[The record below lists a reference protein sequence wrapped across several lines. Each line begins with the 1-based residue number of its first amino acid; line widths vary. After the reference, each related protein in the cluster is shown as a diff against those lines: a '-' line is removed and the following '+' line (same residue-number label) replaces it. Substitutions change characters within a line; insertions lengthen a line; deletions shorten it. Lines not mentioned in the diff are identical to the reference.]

1 MTDRDT
7 LYPAPMAALRALAG
21 VSLGVA
27 LLLPPSLHAQSLRLS
42 NQVKPSLR
50 VAQQGVTLTADF
62 IVALVNSEPVT
73 NNEVR
78 QRLLRVEQQYT
89 QRGVALPPRETLARQ
104 VLEQLVSERAQLQRA
119 AELGIRV
126 DDAAL
131 AQAEMTIA
139 AQNQLDLEEFRR
151 RVVADGMDINR
162 FRNELR
168 NQLLLQRL
176 QEREVEAS
184 VTVTEADIDDFLRE
198 QNSGDLGKLELSLAH
213 VLILVPE
220 DANPARVAELQAR
233 AQMVADRARAG
244 GDFAALAREFSGA
257 AERVNGGEFGWR
269 TADRLPSLFVDAT
282 RALPA
287 GGIAGPLRSAAGF
300 HVLKVLDKRQG
311 GLPDA
316 SLIQTR
322 SRHILLRPS
331 AQLSQA
337 EAVARINQYRE
348 QIASGKA
355 SFEELAKEHSQDGS
369 ARSGGDLGWVSPGQ
383 FVPEFE
389 QAMNGLRPGEMSQ
402 PLVSRFGVHLIR
414 VEERREAALSQ
425 RDQREMARGLVR
437 EKKAGDALRNW
448 IQDLRGRAFVEYR
461 EAPRL

>member
-89 QRGVALPPRETLARQ
+89 QRGAALPPRETLARQ

-220 DANPARVAELQAR
+220 DASPARVAELQAR

-337 EAVARINQYRE
+337 DAVARLNQYRE

>member
-7 LYPAPMAALRALAG
+7 FSPVPMAALRALAG
-21 VSLGVA
+21 VSLGMA

-42 NQVKPSLR
+42 SQVKPSLR

-89 QRGVALPPRETLARQ
+89 QRGVALPPREVLAPQ
-104 VLEQLVSERAQLQRA
+104 VLEQLVTERAQLQRA

-126 DDAAL
+126 DEAAL

-176 QEREVEAS
+176 QEREIEAS

-220 DANPARVAELQAR
+220 DASPARVAELQAR

-257 AERVNGGEFGWR
+257 AERVNGGAFGWR

-300 HVLKVLDKRQG
+300 HVLKVLEKRQG

-337 EAVARINQYRE
+337 DAVARLNQYRE

-355 SFEELAKEHSQDGS
+355 TFEELAKEHSQDGS

-414 VEERREAALSQ
+414 VEERRQAALSQ

-448 IQDLRGRAFVEYR
+448 IQDVRGRAFVEYR
-461 EAPRL
+461 DAPRL

>member
-21 VSLGVA
+21 VSLGLA

-42 NQVKPSLR
+42 NQVKPSLGVVR
-50 VAQQGVTLTADF
+50 SGVTLTADF

-78 QRLLRVEQQYT
+78 QRLLRVEQQYA
-89 QRGVALPPRETLARQ
+89 QQGVALPPRETLARQ
-104 VLEQLVSERAQLQRA
+104 VLEQLVTERAQLQRA

-126 DDAAL
+126 DEAAL

-139 AQNQLDLEEFRR
+139 AQNQLELEEFRR
-151 RVVADGMDINR
+151 RVAADGMDINR

-176 QEREVEAS
+176 QEREVEAR

-198 QNSGDLGKLELSLAH
+198 QNSGDLGKLELNLAH

-220 DANPARVAELQAR
+220 GTPSARVNELQAR

-257 AERVNGGEFGWR
+257 AERVNGGAFGWR

-300 HVLKVLDKRQG
+300 HVLKVLEKRQA
-311 GLPDA
+311 GLPDV
-316 SLIQTR
+316 SLIQT
-322 SRHILLRPS
+322 S
-331 AQLSQA
+331 
-337 EAVARINQYRE
+337 
-348 QIASGKA
+348 
-355 SFEELAKEHSQDGS
+355 
-369 ARSGGDLGWVSPGQ
+369 
-383 FVPEFE
+383 
-389 QAMNGLRPGEMSQ
+389 
-402 PLVSRFGVHLIR
+402 
-414 VEERREAALSQ
+414 
-425 RDQREMARGLVR
+425 
-437 EKKAGDALRNW
+437 
-448 IQDLRGRAFVEYR
+448 
-461 EAPRL
+461 

>member
-7 LYPAPMAALRALAG
+7 LYPAPVVALRALAG
-21 VSLGVA
+21 VSLGLA
-27 LLLPPSLHAQSLRLS
+27 LLLPPSLQAQSLRLS
-42 NQVKPSLR
+42 NQVKPSLG
-50 VAQQGVTLTADF
+50 VVQSGVTLTADF

-78 QRLLRVEQQYT
+78 QRLLRVEQQYA
-89 QRGVALPPRETLARQ
+89 QRGGALPPRETLARQ
-104 VLEQLVSERAQLQRA
+104 VLEQLVTERAQLQRA

-126 DDAAL
+126 DEAAL

-139 AQNQLDLEEFRR
+139 AQNQLELEEFRR
-151 RVVADGMDINR
+151 RVASDGMDINR

-168 NQLLLQRL
+168 SQLLLQRL
-176 QEREVEAS
+176 QEREVEAR

-198 QNSGDLGKLELSLAH
+198 QNSGDLGKLELNLAH

-220 DANPARVAELQAR
+220 GTSPARVNELQAR

-300 HVLKVLDKRQG
+300 HVLKVLEKRQAG
-311 GLPDA
+311 PSDV

-337 EAVARINQYRE
+337 DAVARLNQYRE

-355 SFEELAKEHSQDGS
+355 TFEDLAKEHSQDGS

-437 EKKAGDALRNW
+437 EKKAREALQSW
-448 IQDLRGRAFVEYR
+448 IQDVRGQAFVEYR

>member
-7 LYPAPMAALRALAG
+7 FSPVPMAALRALAG
-21 VSLGVA
+21 VSLGMA

-42 NQVKPSLR
+42 SQVKPSLR

-89 QRGVALPPRETLARQ
+89 QRGVALPPREVLAPQ
-104 VLEQLVSERAQLQRA
+104 VLEQLVTERAQLQRA

-126 DDAAL
+126 DEAAL

-220 DANPARVAELQAR
+220 DASPARVAELQAR

-257 AERVNGGEFGWR
+257 AERVNGGAFGWR

-300 HVLKVLDKRQG
+300 HVLKVLEKRQG

-337 EAVARINQYRE
+337 DAVARLNQYRE

-355 SFEELAKEHSQDGS
+355 TFEELAKEHSQDGS

-414 VEERREAALSQ
+414 VEERRQAALSQ

-448 IQDLRGRAFVEYR
+448 IQDVRGRAFVEYR
-461 EAPRL
+461 DAPRL